1 MCVISGF
8 KLRNGRKFNRQE
20 NGKRESDYLE
30 DLQVVIEGNRYDRTK
45 YMDVHLRMD

>member
-1 MCVISGF
+1 MGGSFI
-8 KLRNGRKFNRQE
+8 GRKTE
-20 NGKRESDYLE
+20 GKRESDYLE